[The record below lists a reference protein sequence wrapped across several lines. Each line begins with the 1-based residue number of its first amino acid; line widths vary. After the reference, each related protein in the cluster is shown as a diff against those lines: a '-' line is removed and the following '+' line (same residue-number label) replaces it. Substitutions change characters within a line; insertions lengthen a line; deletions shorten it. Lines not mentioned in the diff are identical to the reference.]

1 MLAPVADVSVSDD
14 SGAQLGLHAGATRDV
29 LGLHLPQMK
38 GIQRSLTGRALLDR
52 AAASAEDA
60 EAEPPS
66 ELATPDYL
74 ARLLAALRARLLAAA
89 PVLEPWLR
97 PRSRQAPEAPP
108 RLPPIAWHP
117 GTPRLAAAACSG
129 SVHVYEATRGGG
141 GAAALS
147 EQTVLAHD
155 LQHQARP
162 LLLFFILVEPGYV

>member
-1 MLAPVADVSVSDD
+1 MCSACTCLKLLAPASNETHISLK
-14 SGAQLGLHAGATRDV
+14 AHAV
-29 LGLHLPQMK
+29 LEC
-38 GIQRSLTGRALLDR
+38 
-52 AAASAEDA
+52 AAASAEDV
-60 EAEPPS
+60 EAEPPV
-66 ELATPDYL
+66 EHATPDYL

-89 PVLEPWLR
+89 LVLEPWLR
-97 PRSRQAPEAPP
+97 PRSRPGPEAPP

-155 LQHQARP
+155 LQCQA
-162 LLLFFILVEPGYV
+162 